1 MTTPARHP
9 VSGRFTAGPRADEN
23 GIVHHPGGGGHTDA
37 RLMPGYVGP
46 GGPEH
51 QPCQYDLQ
59 SGLTEPPGM
68 ESASWDGLPSAEVVA

>member
-1 MTTPARHP
+1 MTTPNRHP
-9 VSGRFTAGPRADEN
+9 VSGRFTEGPRADAA
-23 GIVHHPGGGGHTDA
+23 GVVHHPGGGGHTDA
-37 RLMPGYVGP
+37 RLVPGYQPP
-46 GGPEH
+46 GDQRA